1 MTAAFL
7 SHSFPQGPLDSYFCR
22 ARMDLAR
29 AALSCLKQFDVD
41 YLKID
46 KSFVGNLESD
56 SKDRALVQAIIV
68 MAHKLGLKVIAEG
81 VETVSQLRLCP
92 RLSVCQADAA
102 GRVRN
107 PARDAG
113 FAVNPAHCRLP
124 ATL

>member
-1 MTAAFL
+1 
-7 SHSFPQGPLDSYFCR
+7 
-22 ARMDLAR
+22 MDLAR

-81 VETVSQLRLCP
+81 VETVSQLRL
-92 RLSVCQADAA
+92 LSKFGCDYAQ
-102 GRVRN
+102 GYL
-107 PARDAG
+107 
-113 FAVNPAHCRLP
+113 FAKPMP
-124 ATL
+124 PEEFETLLGTQVLR